1 MYFFLIPAPIAEAG
15 AVIFNGAKTFFAKR
29 IATSI
34 SGLAN
39 LLINDPKNP
48 PD

>member
-15 AVIFNGAKTFFAKR
+15 AVISNGAKTFFAKR
-29 IATSI
+29 IATFI
-34 SGLAN
+34 SGVAN
-39 LLINDPKNP
+39 LLNNDPKHP